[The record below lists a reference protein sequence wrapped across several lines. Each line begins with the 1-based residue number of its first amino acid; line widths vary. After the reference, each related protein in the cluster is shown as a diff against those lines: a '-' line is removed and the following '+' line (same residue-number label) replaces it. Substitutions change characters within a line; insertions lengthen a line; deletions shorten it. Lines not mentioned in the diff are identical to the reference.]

1 MSVLIKDMEIPKS
14 CNDCE
19 FIQRGY
25 PDWCDLSC
33 RCRDIFNPSI
43 RPDWCPLEEAVTVKH
58 GRWINDNGLYKC
70 SVCNEF
76 TITGWA
82 NCIPIEQMNKTMKYC
97 NNCGAK
103 MDEVEE

>member
-33 RCRDIFNPSI
+33 RWREIFNSFI
-43 RPDWCPLEEAVTVKH
+43 RPDWCPLEETDIVKH
-58 GRWINDNGLYKC
+58 GRWIYEQLPLPLSDGSKECVRC
-70 SVCNEF
+70 SVCGTHWDNES
-76 TITGWA
+76 
-82 NCIPIEQMNKTMKYC
+82 NYC
-97 NNCGAK
+97 PNCGAK
-103 MDEVEE
+103 MDESEV

>member
-1 MSVLIKDMEIPKS
+1 MVEHRRIEKGLSERMSDLISRTEALKYIPS
-14 CNDCE
+14 E
-19 FIQRGY
+19 
-25 PDWCDLSC
+25 DLIS
-33 RCRDIFNPSI
+33 RMVIAQLPTIEVESI
-43 RPDWCPLEEAVTVKH
+43 KH
-58 GRWINDNGLYKC
+58 GKWINDNGLYKC

-103 MDEVEE
+103 MDGEEDD